1 MAENKNSFVLYKDMI
16 STIEKLSDETAG
28 KLFKHI
34 LRYVNDQSP
43 TPENEI
49 LDLVFEPIKNQLK
62 RDLNKYKKTK
72 ADRSLNGRMGNL
84 KRYNPDL
91 HRQVTDNQITIDEA
105 EKIASHRKTSPSDNS
120 DNKTS
125 QTLANVAVSV
135 SDNVSVSVSDSV
147 NDILLE
153 KETKEYLGQNEKI
166 EEFDSVELEAE
177 ESFQKKVARKTRFS
191 KPTVEEIHEYCFE
204 RNNGIDAQR
213 FFDHYESNGW
223 MVGKTKMK
231 DWKAAVRTWERNS
244 NNKNQ
249 NQNGQQQERFVGR
262 QSIDTIQHNANVGY
276 EAAER
281 VRKQMLNDT
290 N

>member
-1 MAENKNSFVLYKDMI
+1 MI

-62 RDLNKYKKTK
+62 RDLHKYKKTK

-91 HRQVTDNQITIDEA
+91 HIQVTDNQITIDEA
-105 EKIASHRKTSPSDNS
+105 EKIASYRKTSPSDNS
-120 DNKTS
+120 DSKTS

-135 SDNVSVSVSDSV
+135 SDNVSVSDSV

-231 DWKAAVRTWERNS
+231 DWKAAVRTWEKNS
-244 NNKNQ
+244 INKNQ

-281 VRKQMLNDT
+281 VRKQMLGDAN
-290 N
+290 

>member
-91 HRQVTDNQITIDEA
+91 YRQVADNQITIDEA
-105 EKIASHRKTSPSDNS
+105 EKIASHRKASPSDNS

-135 SDNVSVSVSDSV
+135 SDNVSVSDSV

-281 VRKQMLNDT
+281 IRKQMLGDAN
-290 N
+290 

>member
-1 MAENKNSFVLYKDMI
+1 MI

>member
-1 MAENKNSFVLYKDMI
+1 MI

-91 HRQVTDNQITIDEA
+91 YRQVADNQITIDEA
-105 EKIASHRKTSPSDNS
+105 EKIASHRKASPSDNS

-135 SDNVSVSVSDSV
+135 SDNVSVSDSV

-281 VRKQMLNDT
+281 IRKQMLGDAN
-290 N
+290 